1 MQEQLNRLVIDDTG
15 PRILGGEQE
24 FKNAKLFFIM
34 VIVFL
39 SPLLPFVNDVQEQP
53 STGTGLEQF
62 GIEPVTVT
70 STVNRASSSWRIGA
84 AGEGQGLIVE
94 GANHSGLSQIQRPL
108 RFGPILLPQCSF
120 FLQIRKFESC
130 HRND

>member
-24 FKNAKLFFIM
+24 FKNAKLCFFM

-39 SPLLPFVNDVQEQP
+39 SPLLPFVNDVQEHP

-62 GIEPVTVT
+62 GIDPVTVT
-70 STVNRASSSWRIGA
+70 STVN
-84 AGEGQGLIVE
+84 
-94 GANHSGLSQIQRPL
+94 
-108 RFGPILLPQCSF
+108 
-120 FLQIRKFESC
+120 
-130 HRND
+130 